1 MLRSSRIV
9 VAAAGSL
16 CLVTTSTASVA
27 STMDAAP
34 RPTNSWLMLSM
45 LTPSGA
51 AVLSSTEAALAQPE
65 APPPPPPQ
73 NYDGNEW
80 PPIPVILIWLAVLG
94 VDVYILTKHHH
105 HGVPN
110 SPA

>member
-1 MLRSSRIV
+1 M
-9 VAAAGSL
+9 
-16 CLVTTSTASVA
+16 
-27 STMDAAP
+27 
-34 RPTNSWLMLSM
+34 MLSM

-51 AVLSSTEAALAQPE
+51 AVLSSTEAVDAQPE
-65 APPPPPPQ
+65 APPPPPQ

-80 PPIPVILIWLAVLG
+80 PPLPVILIWLAVLG
-94 VDVYILTKHHH
+94 VDVYILTKDHH